1 MSIDLHD
8 ALTTL
13 AAAAPPSE
21 PPTTAL
27 LRRVHQRRASR
38 AMTTSAVGVVAAGAA
53 ATSSLGWWPDLSG
66 GPAPANDYHAIPA
79 TDAPV
84 PAGST
89 APWDLYPG
97 ASIDVATVPTRTV
110 TEALA
115 ALTVTVPMAGAD
127 DDEEQLL
134 LMDATDGAWVRPA
147 WRAEGRPIQLFAL
160 SPDGR
165 TVVAWVF
172 REDRTPGVDLI
183 DVASGARTPVTG
195 LALDGRPCLPGG
207 ADVEPSGATIAVLTT
222 CGAGEDTPGE
232 TTVFRVD
239 PDTGA
244 ATTFLTV
251 AGTNLASGG
260 RLEYSPDGSL
270 LAVSAVDV
278 AEPYTSRTLV
288 VDGSGGVVREWAAA
302 LRSETVWYGN
312 DALRASELEQ
322 TADGEWKGWL
332 IPSTGAAVGEIRS
345 YDEQPWEY
353 GPAPALLGRTHG
365 QEVRAHTTTAE
376 EAANPADAQPWAFDL
391 EDAATGTVR
400 SWLPVLDSTAPAD
413 RQPVVVVGPTAL
425 ATRTR

>member
-1 MSIDLHD
+1 MSLDLHD

-13 AAAAPPSE
+13 AATAPRSE

-38 AMTTSAVGVVAAGAA
+38 TMATSAVGVVAAGAA
-53 ATSSLGWWPDLSG
+53 ATSSLGWWPDLSR
-66 GPAPANDYHAIPA
+66 GPAAVNDYHATPA

-84 PAGST
+84 PVGST

-127 DDEEQLL
+127 DDEEQIL
-134 LMDATDGAWVRPA
+134 LMDAADGAWVRPEWPA
-147 WRAEGRPIQLFAL
+147 DGRPLQVFAL

-172 REDRTPGVDLI
+172 RADRTPGVDLV
-183 DVASGARTPVTG
+183 DVASGTRTPVTG
-195 LALDGRPCLPGG
+195 LAVDGRLCYPGA
-207 ADVEPSGATIAVLTT
+207 ADVEPGGATIAVLAN
-222 CGAGEDTPGE
+222 CGLDEETPGE
-232 TTVFRVD
+232 TTLFRVD
-239 PDTGA
+239 PDTA
-244 ATTFLTV
+244 EATTVLTV
-251 AGTNLASGG
+251 EGTDLASGG
-260 RLEYSPDGSL
+260 SVEYSPDGSL
-270 LAVSAVDV
+270 LALSAVDV
-278 AEPYTSRTLV
+278 AEPYTSRAVV
-288 VDGSGGVVREWAAA
+288 VDASGAVVRTWPAA
-302 LRSETVWYGN
+302 LRSETAWYGN

-332 IPSTGAAVGEIRS
+332 IPSTGATVGEVRS

-353 GPAPALLGRTHG
+353 GPAPALVGATHG
-365 QEVRAHTTTAE
+365 QEIRSHTATVE
-376 EAANPADAQPWAFDL
+376 EAANPGDAQPWAFDI
-391 EDAATGTVR
+391 EDTATGTVR

-413 RQPVVVVGPTAL
+413 RQPIVVFGPTAL
-425 ATRTR
+425 AIRTR